1 MAALRDPAQWEQI
14 FTPEQ
19 IVVLELADR
28 LIAHSDDLGTAL
40 MERLRAHY
48 QDVQLAEILLVAG
61 QANMNNRAGEGA
73 MQLFRGREGR

>member
-1 MAALRDPAQWEQI
+1 MAALRDPAQWETI

-19 IVVLELADR
+19 IVALELADR
-28 LIAHSDDLGTAL
+28 LIAHSDDLGADL
-40 MERLRAHY
+40 MERLRQHY